1 MRRSIS
7 IASAFCFLAVA
18 CGGVPPPP
26 AEVPEETDPS
36 APAAGGLEEPA
47 PSTIPR
53 IEVTLWF
60 PSSAGDALVGEPG
73 EIFST
78 AEPGERAKQIVTAL
92 LAGPQRIGAV
102 PALPA
107 ETELRQVYVLD
118 DGTAWIDFSS
128 QIRRGLGGG
137 SSDERLAV
145 YAVVDSV
152 AFNVPEIGRVGILVD
167 GNPVETLN
175 GHIDLR
181 RPLPPDR
188 SLLTGPGIVGEP
200 AEDAEAPREVEI

>member
-1 MRRSIS
+1 MRAS
-7 IASAFCFLAVA
+7 IAIAYALCLLAVA
-18 CGGVPPPP
+18 CGGAPPP
-26 AEVPEETDPS
+26 ATDSQGETASRGPAAEAPEETAS
-36 APAAGGLEEPA
+36 
-47 PSTIPR
+47 STIPR

-78 AEPGERAKQIVTAL
+78 TDPGARAKQIVTAL
-92 LAGPQRIGAV
+92 LAGPQAV
-102 PALPA
+102 DAMPALPP
-107 ETELRQVYVLD
+107 ETTLRQVYVLD

-188 SLLTGPGIVGEP
+188 SLLTGPGIVGASEG
-200 AEDAEAPREVEI
+200 EEI

>member
-1 MRRSIS
+1 MRASTA
-7 IASAFCFLAVA
+7 IASALCFLALA
-18 CGGVPPPP
+18 CGGAPPPSADAPEQNASREP
-26 AEVPEETDPS
+26 APTE
-36 APAAGGLEEPA
+36 GEEPA

-78 AEPGERAKQIVTAL
+78 TDPGARAKQIVTAL
-92 LAGPQRIGAV
+92 LAGPQAIGAM
-102 PALPA
+102 PALPP
-107 ETELRQVYVLD
+107 ETTLRQVYVLD

-145 YAVVDSV
+145 YSVIDSV

-175 GHIDLR
+175 GHLDLR

-188 SLLTGPGIVGEP
+188 SLLTGPGIVGASESG
-200 AEDAEAPREVEI
+200 EI

>member
-1 MRRSIS
+1 MRRSIP
-7 IASAFCFLAVA
+7 IASAVCFLAVA
-18 CGGVPPPP
+18 CGGAPPSP
-26 AEVPEETDPS
+26 AELPEETVPQEP
-36 APAAGGLEEPA
+36 APGRSEEPA
-47 PSTIPR
+47 SSTIPR
-53 IEVTLWF
+53 IAVTLWF

-78 AEPGERAKQIVTAL
+78 PDPGARAKQIVTAL
-92 LAGPQRIGAV
+92 LAGPQRSGAM
-102 PALPA
+102 PSLPA
-107 ETELRQVYVLD
+107 ETTLRQVYILD

-137 SSDERLAV
+137 SSEERLAV
-145 YAVVDSV
+145 YSVVDSV

-188 SLLTGPGIVGEP
+188 SLLTGAGIVGVP
-200 AEDAEAPREVEI
+200 AESEI

>member
-1 MRRSIS
+1 LRASIA
-7 IASAFCFLAVA
+7 IASAVCLLALA
-18 CGGVPPPP
+18 CGGAPAPP
-26 AEVPEETDPS
+26 ADAPEESASRGPAPEAGEDPT
-36 APAAGGLEEPA
+36 

-53 IEVTLWF
+53 IEVILWF
-60 PSSAGDALVGEPG
+60 PSSAADALVGEPG

-78 AEPGERAKQIVTAL
+78 TDPGARAKQIVTAL
-92 LAGPQRIGAV
+92 LAGPQTVDAM
-102 PALPA
+102 PALPP
-107 ETELRQVYVLD
+107 ETTLRQVYVLD

-145 YAVVDSV
+145 YSVVDSV

-175 GHIDLR
+175 GHLDLR
-181 RPLPPDR
+181 RPLLPDR
-188 SLLTGPGIVGEP
+188 SLLTGPGIVG
-200 AEDAEAPREVEI
+200 APESGEI

>member
-1 MRRSIS
+1 M
-7 IASAFCFLAVA
+7 V
-18 CGGVPPPP
+18 
-26 AEVPEETDPS
+26 
-36 APAAGGLEEPA
+36 

-73 EIFST
+73 EIYST
-78 AEPGERAKQIVTAL
+78 TEPGARAKQIVTAL
-92 LAGPQRIGAV
+92 LAGPQTIGAV
-102 PALPA
+102 PALPP
-107 ETELRQVYVLD
+107 ETTLRQVFVLD

-128 QIRRGLGGG
+128 EIRRGMGGG
-137 SSDERLAV
+137 SSAERLAV
-145 YAVVDSV
+145 YSVVDSV

-175 GHIDLR
+175 GHLDLR

-200 AEDAEAPREVEI
+200 SETSEEPRDVEI

>member
-1 MRRSIS
+1 MNASIA
-7 IASAFCFLAVA
+7 IASAACFLALA
-18 CGGVPPPP
+18 CGGAPPPP
-26 AEVPEETDPS
+26 ADAPEET
-36 APAAGGLEEPA
+36 ATREPA
-47 PSTIPR
+47 PEAGEEPIRSTIPR
-53 IEVTLWF
+53 VEVTLWF

-78 AEPGERAKQIVTAL
+78 TDPGARAKQIVTAL
-92 LAGPQRIGAV
+92 LAGPQTIGAM
-102 PALPA
+102 PALPS
-107 ETELRQVYVLD
+107 ETTLRQVYVLD

-145 YAVVDSV
+145 YSVVDSV

-175 GHIDLR
+175 GHLDLR

-188 SLLTGPGIVGEP
+188 SLLTGPGIVGASESG
-200 AEDAEAPREVEI
+200 EI